1 MEKIDIHDTERSY
14 ELALKKLNDDEV
26 LSSSNKKFILKFLS
40 DSAIGRTAGMKSRI
54 KSVGMRA
61 RLKNL
66 YLLKNIGQFYGKKD
80 FKELSVKDIENFIH
94 ALEENKVKKN
104 DNSKYSE
111 QTKSNMKKILKL
123 FLRWVHGEGSKKYH
137 DMTYWIDTRFK
148 KKTVPSLTE
157 KEIKEVLK
165 KCNTIKQKVL
175 IACLFDG
182 GFRIEEFLNIR
193 NVDVK
198 LVGDN
203 APYYRFLVRNEFS
216 KTEGREVSMI
226 WSESYDLIKSWMD
239 LKRKE
244 QKSDEPFF
252 DGTYDGIRRI
262 LKKIGDRAGFELH
275 AHKFRHSSSTF
286 YANKG
291 LNEFQ
296 LNKRYGWSSNSDMG
310 RHYVDHAQIEE
321 LEGKQIKEYE
331 DTKIED
337 LRNKLRKQEESNNT
351 LKEDVETMKRLLS
364 KMLEKDKDLEII
376 ERKIKIKN

>member
-66 YLLKNIGQFYGKKD
+66 YLLKNIGHFYGKKD
-80 FKELSVKDIENFIH
+80 FQELSVKDIENFIH
-94 ALEENKVKKN
+94 ALEENKVKKH

-262 LKKIGDRAGFELH
+262 LKKMSMSCFRTEKLKNLSRSWKSLRSLRSRRA
-275 AHKFRHSSSTF
+275 
-286 YANKG
+286 
-291 LNEFQ
+291 
-296 LNKRYGWSSNSDMG
+296 
-310 RHYVDHAQIEE
+310 
-321 LEGKQIKEYE
+321 
-331 DTKIED
+331 
-337 LRNKLRKQEESNNT
+337 RNCMFLCWN
-351 LKEDVETMKRLLS
+351 
-364 KMLEKDKDLEII
+364 
-376 ERKIKIKN
+376 